1 MEHWHK
7 NGFIKTY
14 RSSCLQML
22 FKIGGLNRWPQ
33 YVAIFTGKL
42 LMDSH
47 FNKVA
52 SRTLLKRDSD
62 TGVSP

>member
-1 MEHWHK
+1 
-7 NGFIKTY
+7 
-14 RSSCLQML
+14 ML
-22 FKIGGLNRWPQ
+22 FKIGGINRWPQ

-52 SRTLLKRDSD
+52 GRTLLKRDSD
-62 TGVSP
+62 AGVFP